1 MVTPFA
7 RFRANCCSQ
16 YASVKVSGSVAGP
29 ALRRAGCAADHPA
42 ERDGVPPA
50 QTIEDFVGLRIRREI
65 LVSRWALA
73 IFAAVLVMVLAGG
86 GVFIYYWVQYGRMI
100 DQLLAGHINQTAAR
114 IYAAPSRIAVEQA
127 LSAEDLVERMQTA
140 GYTGT
145 QSDAATGW
153 FSRQGNAVEIHPG
166 KDSYFAGK
174 NALRVEFAG
183 DGIRRIR
190 NLDNRSALDSAE
202 IEPQLLTNLF
212 DSSREKR
219 RRVRFADIPRLL
231 LNAVLS
237 AEDKR
242 FFEHPG
248 FDIIRIAG
256 AAWHDLRGDSMVQGA
271 STLTMQVARSIFLT
285 PERTWRRKIA
295 ETMVALQLE
304 QRFSKEQIFE
314 LYANEIYLGNRGSF
328 AIHGFAEGSLAYFNK
343 DIRDLTIPEAAFLA
357 GIIRAPNRYS
367 SAERRPERA
376 AEARDRVLKQ
386 MADNRFITPEQF
398 QESRQAALRVV
409 PGGVENSDAP
419 YFVDMV
425 KDHLLDRFSEEEL
438 LSQGFRIYTTL
449 DGDLVRAATEAI
461 SIGLENV
468 DRQLKARYA
477 LWEKQGRP
485 AQAQVAMVVLDPHSG
500 EIKALVGGR
509 NYGFSQLNH
518 VLARRQPGSVFK
530 PFVYAAA
537 FDNAVEGVSPIV
549 TPATTVVDEPT
560 TFLFE
565 DQEYAPNN
573 YGEQFRGA
581 VTLRD
586 ALTSSLNV
594 ATVKVAELIGYPRVV
609 GVAREF
615 GITDSMLPTPALAL
629 GAYEMTPLEVAA
641 AYTVF
646 ANGGVRA
653 EPNFMDRVVNA
664 EGVSLER
671 LTPKVRSAVDPRV
684 AYQVTSIL
692 EDVINRGTGASVR
705 ARGFAGPAAGKT
717 GTSRDGWFAGFT
729 SNLLCIVWVG
739 FDDNRDLGLSGAA
752 TAAPIWTEF
761 MKRATALPA
770 YSNLQEFPAPDG
782 IAVLDIDPE
791 TLQLATPSCPMTRR
805 EVFIQGSAPT
815 EFCERHGGVM
825 LTQTPPISWL
835 SRIFGGDDD
844 SKPEETTLAE
854 TPAAATAAAP
864 QPQPATATTA
874 PAPATAA
881 RPRRAAQPRPAPPPK
896 PAEPPQEEKK
906 PGLLDRIFGIFE
918 SSSSQQAPAK

>member
-1 MVTPFA
+1 LGF
-7 RFRANCCSQ
+7 
-16 YASVKVSGSVAGP
+16 
-29 ALRRAGCAADHPA
+29 
-42 ERDGVPPA
+42 
-50 QTIEDFVGLRIRREI
+50 RIRREI

-73 IFAAVLVMVLAGG
+73 IFAIVLVVVFAAG
-86 GVFIYYWVQYGRMI
+86 GVFAYDWVRYGRMI

-114 IYAAPSRIAVEQA
+114 IYAAPSRIAVGQA
-127 LSAEDLVERMQTA
+127 LSAPDLASRMQMA
-140 GYTGT
+140 GYTET
-145 QSDAATGW
+145 QIPGATGW
-153 FSRQGNAVEIHPG
+153 FTQQANAVEIHPG

-183 DGIRRIR
+183 KEIRRIR
-190 NLDNRSALDSAE
+190 NLDDRSTPDSAE

-219 RRVRFADIPRLL
+219 RRVRVEDIPRLL
-231 LNAVLS
+231 VNAVLS

-256 AAWHDLRGDSMVQGA
+256 AAWHDLLGDSMMQGA

-285 PERTWRRKIA
+285 PERTWRRKVA
-295 ETMVALQLE
+295 ETMVALELE

-367 SAERRPERA
+367 TAERRPERA

-386 MADNRFITPEQF
+386 MADNGFITPEQL
-398 QESRQAALRVV
+398 QASHEAALRVV
-409 PGGVENSDAP
+409 PGGVANSDAP

-438 LSQGFRIYTTL
+438 LSQGFRVYTTL
-449 DGDLVRAATEAI
+449 DGDLVRAATEAV

-500 EIKALVGGR
+500 EIKALIGGR
-509 NYGFSQLNH
+509 NYGLSQLNH
-518 VLARRQPGSVFK
+518 MLARRQPGSVFK

-549 TPATTVVDEPT
+549 TPATTLVDEPT
-560 TFLFE
+560 TFLFD

-573 YGEQFRGA
+573 YGEQFRGT

-594 ATVKVAELIGYPRVV
+594 ATVKLAELIGYGRVV

-615 GITDSMLPTPALAL
+615 GITDSLLPTPAVAL

-653 EPNFMDRVVNA
+653 EPNFMDRLVNA
-664 EGVSLER
+664 EGVSLEQNR
-671 LTPKVRSAVDPRV
+671 PKLRSAVDPRV
-684 AYQVTSIL
+684 VYQVTSIL
-692 EDVINRGTGASVR
+692 QDVINRGTGASVR
-705 ARGFAGPAAGKT
+705 ARGFTGPAAGKT

-752 TAAPIWTEF
+752 AAAPIWTEF

-770 YSNLQEFPAPDG
+770 YSNLEEFPVPEG
-782 IAVLDIDPE
+782 IAILDIDPE

-835 SRIFGGDDD
+835 SRIFGGADD
-844 SKPEETTLAE
+844 SKPEETKAAE
-854 TPAAATAAAP
+854 TPAAATAAQP
-864 QPQPATATTA
+864 QPQPATASTA
-874 PAPATAA
+874 VAPEAA
-881 RPRRAAQPRPAPPPK
+881 RPRRPVQSRATPRPK
-896 PAEPPQEEKK
+896 PAEPPPQEKK
-906 PGLLDRIFGIFE
+906 PGLLDRIFGIFG
-918 SSSSQQAPAK
+918 SSSTEQTPAK